1 MQGVSSRPS
10 NSAET
15 TTTDLCVMRKE
26 GERGNEKGEYIFE
39 KRDLFS
45 FFGRCWEVEIEKE
58 TRYKKT
64 FHHPPACLPL

>member
-26 GERGNEKGEYIFE
+26 GERGNEKGELYL
-39 KRDLFS
+39 K
-45 FFGRCWEVEIEKE
+45 KE
-58 TRYKKT
+58 TFFLFFWSLLGSWDRKSNK
-64 FHHPPACLPL
+64 L